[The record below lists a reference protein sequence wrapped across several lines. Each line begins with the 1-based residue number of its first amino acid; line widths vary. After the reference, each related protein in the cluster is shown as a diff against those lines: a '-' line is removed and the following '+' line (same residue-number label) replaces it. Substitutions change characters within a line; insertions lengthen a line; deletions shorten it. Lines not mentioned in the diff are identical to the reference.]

1 MNYRRK
7 LIALLVF
14 HIAWAFVLWLSI
26 SKYGLGVST
35 DSVAYMFAGVNLGE
49 GKGLVSYD
57 SSPFYLWPPLYPML
71 VGFVHLFGFNAFA
84 AAHIIQFTA
93 FALTAYFSSML
104 FLKIFDDFALAF
116 LAAFLLSTGPVVISS
131 FHMVGPDYLFI
142 LFPILLTLL
151 IGKYANSQKATTLI
165 LIGLIAS
172 LGMLLRYIGYTLVL
186 AGLLA
191 VIRYTSGS
199 ALKRILRAASVGLF
213 AIPPCLWMLYTWMAT
228 NGYRRAPLALFDY
241 IKQFTSGVLE
251 WFMVAPNYPDVNAW
265 QLAVVWIPIILCII
279 FAFILA
285 RKVSFFTSYTTPILA
300 HGLLY
305 TIFIFINASIA
316 YFNRLDGRFLLP
328 VYLPLVLLLLLIIQH
343 SRSRSLTRLAVFFVI
358 LITVFQLQRGVTLM
372 RESVNGTIPNNAYN
386 TREWNEN
393 TAMNY
398 WKENSPQ
405 GNFILLSN
413 YDAGVAFHTNHITLA
428 SPRKTEIYGTEIIP
442 LSIYE
447 DELFEPDMETYLIW
461 IEPNEYKH
469 VYEPL
474 ELNSIAKIERLF
486 KNKDGAVFR
495 LTPVK

>member
-1 MNYRRK
+1 MNYRRN
-7 LIALLVF
+7 LAALLAF
-14 HIAWAFVLWLSI
+14 HTAWAFVLWLSI
-26 SKYGLGVST
+26 SKYGLGVSS
-35 DSVAYMFAGVNLGE
+35 DSVDYMFTGVNLVE
-49 GKGLVSYD
+49 GRGLISYD
-57 SSPFYLWPPLYPML
+57 GSPFYLWPPLYPML
-71 VGFVHLFGFNAFA
+71 IGFVHLFGFNAFA

-93 FALTAYFSSML
+93 FALVAYFSSVL

-116 LAAFLLSTGPVVISS
+116 LAAFLLATGPVVISS
-131 FHMVGPDYLFI
+131 FQMVGPDYLFI

-151 IGKYANSQKATTLI
+151 IANYVDSQKVTTLI

-191 VIRYTSGS
+191 VLRYTSGS
-199 ALKRILRAASVGLF
+199 TLKRTLRAASLGLF
-213 AIPPCLWMLYTWMAT
+213 AIPPTLWMLYTWIAT
-228 NGYRRAPLALFDY
+228 TGQRRAPLALFDY

-251 WFMVAPNYPDVNAW
+251 WFMVAPNYPDVNTW
-265 QLAVVWIPIILCII
+265 HLALVWIPIIICII

-285 RKVSFFTSYTTPILA
+285 RRISFFTPYTTPILA

-328 VYLPLVLLLLLIIQH
+328 IYLPLVILVLLVIQH
-343 SRSRSLTRLAVFFVI
+343 SRSRSLTGL
-358 LITVFQLQRGVTLM
+358 TVFLVIVVTALQLQRGVTLM
-372 RESVNGTIPNNAYN
+372 RESVNGEIPYNAYN

-393 TAMNY
+393 AALNY
-398 WKENSPQ
+398 WRENRPQ
-405 GNFILLSN
+405 GDFILLSN
-413 YDAGVAFHTNHITLA
+413 YDAGVAFQTNHMTIA
-428 SPRKTEIYGTEIIP
+428 SPRRTEIYGTEIIP
-442 LSIYE
+442 LSVYE
-447 DELFEPDMETYLIW
+447 DEMFEPGMETYLIW

-474 ELNSIAKIERLF
+474 ELNPIAKVERLF
-486 KNKDGAVFR
+486 KNKDGAVYR